1 MENREIELL
10 EAILV
15 ELRILNGTA
24 VKQQEASQAR
34 MQEAQKMMDVAKN
47 MLPPEMRGVLDGQ

>member
-1 MENREIELL
+1 MEGREIELL